1 MADAMQ
7 ASCAAPVFKRPRLEF
22 SPCESETLI
31 SYESVSSEER
41 FSVDSGVQEDP
52 YEVTSSDCPTDHLD
66 EGTSLASGFNTSGSN
81 GIHIPTASDA
91 QQIGFVPNDQ
101 NDFVIDNSL
110 NLFGH
115 ESCHQTGMVPPE
127 GESEENDL
135 EDQDSI
141 SELSGLSDLSNIS
154 EDGDLNS
161 DQESWIQRQKNCGM
175 DPRMILGEILPK
187 GTLIPQNVNDGLLW
201 RYIINMLN
209 EPKRSKLTDINTL
222 DDAVNLLRTCKNIIV
237 LTGAGV
243 SVSCGIPDFRSRN
256 GIYARLSKDYPDL
269 PDPQAMFDIVYFRRD
284 PRPFFKFAKEIYPG
298 QFQPSPSHRFIKLLE
313 KQGKLLR
320 NYSQN
325 IDTLEH
331 AAGIKNV
338 ITCHG
343 SFATATCTRCRY
355 KVDSSVI
362 KEDIFNQTIPYCPVC
377 PSELGERGIMKPDI
391 VFFGEGLSDEFH
403 DCLNDDKQVCDLLI
417 VIGSSLKVRPV
428 AMIPSS
434 IPNHVPQI
442 LINREPLKHL
452 MFDIEL
458 LGDCDVIIGEL
469 CQRLKSEWELGDDIP
484 CAPLKEVNI
493 NSPSK
498 DNVHPLN
505 DFASL
510 DSTDFAEINN
520 NFEFTQGQSNGGPSS
535 LSQSEESNSCDY
547 HGLSAIKLDDSE
559 DGSNQGQ
566 LFPDSTNQEVAPKL
580 DDIYNAGSW
589 TDNSKDPFNRKLPD
603 RSYLFIPPNRY
614 IFQGAEVYREEDDD
628 CCSTSTDYS
637 SDSDSAQ
644 RPPSDDGVGDLNSG
658 LSLQS
663 QYNIPSQ
670 SDSDQPCPVSE
681 SGVDSKHSNESPN
694 T

>member
-52 YEVTSSDCPTDHLD
+52 YEVTSSSDCPTDHLD
-66 EGTSLASGFNTSGSN
+66 EGTSLASGFNASDSN
-81 GIHIPTASDA
+81 SVHIPTISGSQPLA
-91 QQIGFVPNDQ
+91 FPNDQ
-101 NDFVIDNSL
+101 NDFVIDNST
-110 NLFGH
+110 NMFGH
-115 ESCHQTGMVPPE
+115 EACNQSEMVPP
-127 GESEENDL
+127 GRESEDNDL

-141 SELSGLSDLSNIS
+141 N
-154 EDGDLNS
+154 
-161 DQESWIQRQKNCGM
+161 QESWIQKQKNCGM

-187 GTLIPQNVNDGLLW
+187 GTLIPPNVNDGLLW

-222 DDAVNLLRTCKNIIV
+222 DDAVNLLRTCKNIVV

-377 PSELGERGIMKPDI
+377 PAELGERGIMKPDI

-403 DCLNDDKQVCDLLI
+403 ECLNDDKQVCDLLI

-452 MFDIEL
+452 TFDIEL

-469 CQRLKSEWELGDDIP
+469 CRRLKSEWDLGDDIP
-484 CAPLKEVNI
+484 GTPLKEVNV
-493 NSPSK
+493 NSSSK
-498 DNVHPLN
+498 DNVHALS

-510 DSTDFAEINN
+510 DSTDFGEINN
-520 NFEFTQGQSNGGPSS
+520 NFEFTQGQTNGGPSS

-566 LFPDSTNQEVAPKL
+566 LFPDSTNQEAVPKL
-580 DDIYNAGSW
+580 DDIYNASSW
-589 TDNSKDPFNRKLPD
+589 TDNIKDPFNRKLPD
-603 RSYLFIPPNRY
+603 HSYLFIPPNRY
-614 IFQGAEVYREEDDD
+614 IFQGAEVYREDDDD

-637 SDSDSAQ
+637 SDSDSPQ

-663 QYNIPSQ
+663 QYNIPTQ
-670 SDSDQPCPVSE
+670 SDSDQSCPVGE
-681 SGVDSKHSNESPN
+681 CGVNSKHSNESPN